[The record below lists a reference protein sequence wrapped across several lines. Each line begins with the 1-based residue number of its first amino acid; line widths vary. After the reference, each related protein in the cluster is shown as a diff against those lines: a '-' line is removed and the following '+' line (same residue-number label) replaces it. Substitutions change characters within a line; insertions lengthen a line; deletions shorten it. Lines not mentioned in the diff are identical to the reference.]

1 MFARAFSL
9 CMRTSSSALCDT
21 APTSNNRWYRATS
34 LSAFAKAG
42 KEKSPVAIIQNGTRN
57 DEKTGFGTIETIEK
71 VVQEKQLSSPAIIVI
86 GNVVEDRSILSE
98 TVASIEEKGYHQ
110 TPLRYA

>member
-1 MFARAFSL
+1 MSKL
-9 CMRTSSSALCDT
+9 SEIV
-21 APTSNNRWYRATS
+21 
-34 LSAFAKAG
+34 SAFAKAG